1 MVKKTLA
8 GTLNIAVMMFMIF
21 LGAIAFSQILAY
33 SGASKALVELA
44 GALPV
49 APVLIIIFMQIVV
62 LFLGMFI
69 EQTSIMMITLPIFMP
84 IVEALGFN
92 DVWFGMIMLINL
104 GIANR
109 TPPFGFLLFVLKGVS
124 SPDTTMGD
132 IYRAAI
138 PYIMCDML
146 VMALIMVFPA
156 LALWL
161 PGVTR

>member
-1 MVKKTLA
+1 
-8 GTLNIAVMMFMIF
+8 
-21 LGAIAFSQILAY
+21 
-33 SGASKALVELA
+33 
-44 GALPV
+44 
-49 APVLIIIFMQIVV
+49 
-62 LFLGMFI
+62 MFI

-84 IVEALGFN
+84 IVKALGFN
-92 DVWFGMIMLINL
+92 DIWFGMIMLINL

-146 VMALIMVFPA
+146 VMALIMVVPA

-161 PGVTR
+161 PGAIR